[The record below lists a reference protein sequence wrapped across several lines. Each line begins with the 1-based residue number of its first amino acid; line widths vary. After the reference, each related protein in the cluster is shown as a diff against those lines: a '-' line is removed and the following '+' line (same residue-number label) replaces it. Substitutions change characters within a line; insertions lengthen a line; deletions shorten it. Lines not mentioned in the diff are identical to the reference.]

1 MPRWIIALAAL
12 LVSSLPVKGT
22 EQEEDLIHQGAK
34 TAYLLEQPLNLHLLA
49 LNPIPKFD
57 RSRTSNWKGYT
68 ATWEIRDSKLYLT
81 AFHASIDGQSVP
93 INKLFPKRELPIF
106 ANWFSGSLNLLSAE
120 RERAPHPVFKEVT
133 QMRVRNGAIED
144 LKEMRDVKIV
154 DLKAGDSS
162 TQ

>member
-1 MPRWIIALAAL
+1 MAA
-12 LVSSLPVKGT
+12 
-22 EQEEDLIHQGAK
+22 
-34 TAYLLEQPLNLHLLA
+34 AYLRGASALNLHLLA

-133 QMRVRNGAIED
+133 QVRVRNGAID
-144 LKEMRDVKIV
+144 AMFLPITKSRMI
-154 DLKAGDSS
+154 SS
-162 TQ
+162 TPRPSE